1 MMQIQKCVKPEI
13 KGLSIIGRF
22 RNRNKWYK
30 KTETARKRKSPVR
43 LAGVRKIGPQ
53 IARTHVGWGGG
64 LLPGCEASGVE
75 RSPTPDCPPSGRAAG
90 AHYPVAVG
98 AGGCGRGDPSETP
111 QHALLRA
118 VGAA

>member
-43 LAGVRKIGPQ
+43 LAGVKKIGPQ
-53 IARTHVGWGGG
+53 IARAHVG
-64 LLPGCEASGVE
+64 ASYGSSL
-75 RSPTPDCPPSGRAAG
+75 RTSD
-90 AHYPVAVG
+90 G
-98 AGGCGRGDPSETP
+98 AGDKERGLWLSSDDVSDIC
-111 QHALLRA
+111 
-118 VGAA
+118 V

>member
-53 IARTHVGWGGG
+53 IARAHVG
-64 LLPGCEASGVE
+64 
-75 RSPTPDCPPSGRAAG
+75 
-90 AHYPVAVG
+90 
-98 AGGCGRGDPSETP
+98 
-111 QHALLRA
+111 
-118 VGAA
+118 

>member
-53 IARTHVGWGGG
+53 IARAHVG
-64 LLPGCEASGVE
+64 
-75 RSPTPDCPPSGRAAG
+75 CPPPSPFWGRTNIKNRSFPAKN
-90 AHYPVAVG
+90 PF
-98 AGGCGRGDPSETP
+98 
-111 QHALLRA
+111 LLTF
-118 VGAA
+118 

>member
-53 IARTHVGWGGG
+53 IARAHVGW
-64 LLPGCEASGVE
+64 
-75 RSPTPDCPPSGRAAG
+75 R
-90 AHYPVAVG
+90 YPVLTKPRMAQIKVILYVSTIEVVILK
-98 AGGCGRGDPSETP
+98 DNFF
-111 QHALLRA
+111 HILLFPK
-118 VGAA
+118 VLSDQMS

>member
-53 IARTHVGWGGG
+53 IARAHVG
-64 LLPGCEASGVE
+64 CETLAYFE
-75 RSPTPDCPPSGRAAG
+75 
-90 AHYPVAVG
+90 
-98 AGGCGRGDPSETP
+98 
-111 QHALLRA
+111 
-118 VGAA
+118 GAACKAASSMHIKITKTQCTACTCSKRSYSS